1 MPTSGKTTVMINSL
15 PAAGAVIIV
24 PSVHVGHV
32 VSQAALELRGP
43 EFDKRCRCVPIEK
56 SEDLRDLDG
65 CNTMIAWDHTFREMS
80 SSELFL
86 EVRDHVW
93 RHNQRFRPHQV

>member
-1 MPTSGKTTVMINSL
+1 MPTSGKTTAMINSL
-15 PAAGAVIIV
+15 PVAGAVIIV

-32 VSQAALELRGP
+32 VSQLVLELRGP
-43 EFDKRCRCVPIEK
+43 GLDKRCRCVPIEK
-56 SEDLRDLDG
+56 LEDLAELDG

-86 EVRDHVW
+86 EVRDWVW
-93 RHNQRFRPHQV
+93 KHNQVFRPAK